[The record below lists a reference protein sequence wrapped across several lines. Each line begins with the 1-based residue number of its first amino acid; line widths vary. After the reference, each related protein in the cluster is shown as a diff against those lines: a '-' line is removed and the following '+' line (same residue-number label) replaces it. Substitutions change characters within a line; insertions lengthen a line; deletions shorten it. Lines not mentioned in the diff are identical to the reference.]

1 MVKRLCYTFVAE
13 TFNEA
18 DQYRMPIIS
27 LEQFLS
33 EIGVSCQ
40 QENMSY
46 VCFFIRKDNEN
57 Q

>member
-1 MVKRLCYTFVAE
+1 MVKRPCYTFVAE

-46 VCFFIRKDNEN
+46 ACFFIGKENEN

>member
-1 MVKRLCYTFVAE
+1 MVKRPCYTFVAE

-46 VCFFIRKDNEN
+46 VCFFIGKDNEN